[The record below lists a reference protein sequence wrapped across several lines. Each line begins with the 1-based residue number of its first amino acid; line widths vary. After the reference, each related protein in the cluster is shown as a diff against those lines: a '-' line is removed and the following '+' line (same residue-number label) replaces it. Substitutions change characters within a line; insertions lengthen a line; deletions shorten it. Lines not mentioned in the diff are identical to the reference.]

1 MISDSQMN
9 PTRCVQASFSHHVL
23 TANSR
28 NTGALA
34 PAPMGIR
41 QDLLNPRQRKRRN
54 WKKESEHRAFSP
66 SELVNLTNHSPT
78 KAPLIKLCS
87 FPRTTLTINH
97 KLGGFNRN
105 SFSHRSGCQKPEIKA
120 FWGHTLKKK
129 ALGENPPSC
138 LFHLLVV
145 PGVPWLVAVSLSAT
159 LLTTLHCNG
168 QFIHPTPLLEG
179 QKLIHLRMGIA

>member
-1 MISDSQMN
+1 MN

-129 ALGENPPSC
+129 ALGENPPSWF
-138 LFHLLVV
+138 L
-145 PGVPWLVAVSLSAT
+145 VSLG
-159 LLTTLHCNG
+159 LWQYHFL
-168 QFIHPTPLLEG
+168 PLYLPHYTVMAS
-179 QKLIHLRMGIA
+179 LYIRPPY

>member
-1 MISDSQMN
+1 
-9 PTRCVQASFSHHVL
+9 
-23 TANSR
+23 
-28 NTGALA
+28 
-34 PAPMGIR
+34 MGR
-41 QDLLNPRQRKRRN
+41 S
-54 WKKESEHRAFSP
+54 KESEHRAFSP

-105 SFSHRSGCQKPEIKA
+105 SFSHRSERQKPEIKA

-168 QFIHPTPLLEG
+168 QFTHPTPLLEG